1 MTSAVVPSAG
11 FCMTSAVVPSATT
24 KQPPRRS
31 TRLARAEALEEE
43 DLLSSVEPAAA
54 VSLLGP
60 VLPRPAPSPSR
71 RRSPRLQKA
80 ARTEA
85 SAAAGAA
92 LTDPLTPLHEVLE
105 PTLLSLGDTPQA
117 LVVAAKMAQAS
128 RECRAT
134 VSGWRQSFVSR
145 FHLDFGRRE
154 LARFARRERQTFVL
168 QQMRRHWA
176 PNALAVTVRPR
187 FRAVQQRGGGD
198 GRANE
203 LLSGLQ
209 LRLSDD
215 NTVVRS
221 VNEPA
226 HIASGGMAVNGPLMT
241 PGSGSYALRLRFDAL
256 PYHPTGYV
264 SVGLCAL
271 SSRLFMGPGHA
282 PDQIAWVFR
291 YGYSRI
297 VACLRQ
303 HPERIT
309 ARGAIVQPP
318 PIAPRDELL
327 ITYDSARRT
336 LECANLTRG
345 GVATV
350 HQRGIPRDAPLSFA
364 LGGTNGL
371 VASLLELACL
381 PPVAEAEELEQ
392 PGSSV
397 DVD

>member
-1 MTSAVVPSAG
+1 MTS
-11 FCMTSAVVPSATT
+11 TVVPSATT

-31 TRLARAEALEEE
+31 TRLAQAEALEEE
-43 DLLSSVEPAAA
+43 DLLSSVEPAAV

-60 VLPRPAPSPSR
+60 VPPRPAPLR

-154 LARFARRERQTFVL
+154 LARYARRERQTFVL

-176 PNALAVTVRPR
+176 PNALAVTVQPR

-203 LLSGLQ
+203 LLSGL
-209 LRLSDD
+209 
-215 NTVVRS
+215 
-221 VNEPA
+221 
-226 HIASGGMAVNGPLMT
+226 
-241 PGSGSYALRLRFDAL
+241 
-256 PYHPTGYV
+256 
-264 SVGLCAL
+264 
-271 SSRLFMGPGHA
+271 
-282 PDQIAWVFR
+282 
-291 YGYSRI
+291 
-297 VACLRQ
+297 
-303 HPERIT
+303 
-309 ARGAIVQPP
+309 
-318 PIAPRDELL
+318 
-327 ITYDSARRT
+327 
-336 LECANLTRG
+336 
-345 GVATV
+345 
-350 HQRGIPRDAPLSFA
+350 
-364 LGGTNGL
+364 
-371 VASLLELACL
+371 
-381 PPVAEAEELEQ
+381 
-392 PGSSV
+392 
-397 DVD
+397 